1 MKAVTKEV
9 SFRLA
14 FTNDANKFLV
24 VTMPCCL
31 QTVSVL
37 LNYSQICFF
46 ALQLQQ
52 VHTSPVATLQERK
65 SDCLEWH
72 NKNAVSHQCGT
83 TSWILCGAISVSLTV
98 QVREITAL
106 QDHILLLNHHLIQIV
121 NIFLEWQGLKR
132 QSSCSDNCFENAISS
147 LFKCEFADVVAY
159 PPTPPFRLCSST
171 TNWMRNITCKNE
183 TIKST
188 TLFKLKSLM
197 HCRC

>member
-1 MKAVTKEV
+1 MKAVTKEA

-14 FTNDANKFLV
+14 FTNDLNKSLV

-37 LNYSQICFF
+37 PNYSQACFF
-46 ALQLQQ
+46 ALQFQQ

-72 NKNAVSHQCGT
+72 NKNAVSHQCGR
-83 TSWILCGAISVSLTV
+83 TSWILCGAISVRSYCL
-98 QVREITAL
+98 VREITAL
-106 QDHILLLNHHLIQIV
+106 QDHMLLLNHHLIQTV

-132 QSSCSDNCFENAISS
+132 QSSCSVNCFENAISS

-159 PPTPPFRLCSST
+159 PPTPLFSLCSST
-171 TNWMRNITCKNE
+171 TNWTRNITCKNQ